1 MICLSLKLWLFWGFC
16 CLLYNLC
23 LGSGTKISL
32 SLCLPV
38 MIHTWM
44 FTWYR
49 WEGES
54 WEETQRQFDI
64 HILFRPLIRS
74 IGLHHGKIQ
83 SLKLLS
89 YWGNLKTRKIPL
101 TERGDLKSSWIY
113 RILRSTTKEALSLC
127 TYWIWPSLSE
137 ILFFSLSP
145 AGCQI
150 LEVWN
155 LCRVLKTISPNRPG
169 GLEEIS
175 HFKGTWSIQLILSIK
190 DK

>member
-1 MICLSLKLWLFWGFC
+1 MEPKYHWVCVYLWWFTPG
-16 CLLYNLC
+16 
-23 LGSGTKISL
+23 
-32 SLCLPV
+32 CLPD
-38 MIHTWM
+38 T
-44 FTWYR
+44 
-49 WEGES
+49 GEKGKAERRRS
-54 WEETQRQFDI
+54 GNLTYIFI
-64 HILFRPLIRS
+64 FRPLIRS
-74 IGLHHGKIQ
+74 IGLHHGKIP

-101 TERGDLKSSWIY
+101 TERRDLKSSWIY
-113 RILRSTTKEALSLC
+113 RTLRSTTKEALSLC

-137 ILFFSLSP
+137 ILFFFSLSP

>member
-1 MICLSLKLWLFWGFC
+1 MEPKYHWVCVYLWWFTPG
-16 CLLYNLC
+16 
-23 LGSGTKISL
+23 
-32 SLCLPV
+32 CLPDTGKKGKAERRRSGNLTY
-38 MIHTWM
+38 I
-44 FTWYR
+44 F
-49 WEGES
+49 
-54 WEETQRQFDI
+54 I
-64 HILFRPLIRS
+64 FRPLIRS
-74 IGLHHGKIQ
+74 IGLHHGKIP
-83 SLKLLS
+83 SLKLLP

-113 RILRSTTKEALSLC
+113 RTRRSTTKEALSLC

-137 ILFFSLSP
+137 ILFFFSLSP

>member
-1 MICLSLKLWLFWGFC
+1 MEPKYHWVCVYLWWFTPG
-16 CLLYNLC
+16 
-23 LGSGTKISL
+23 
-32 SLCLPV
+32 CLPD
-38 MIHTWM
+38 T
-44 FTWYR
+44 
-49 WEGES
+49 GEKGKAERRRS
-54 WEETQRQFDI
+54 GNLTYIFI
-64 HILFRPLIRS
+64 FRPLIRS
-74 IGLHHGKIQ
+74 IGLHQGKIQ

-113 RILRSTTKEALSLC
+113 RTLRSTTKEALSLC

-137 ILFFSLSP
+137 ILFFFSLSP

>member
-1 MICLSLKLWLFWGFC
+1 MEPKYHWVCVYLWWFTPG
-16 CLLYNLC
+16 
-23 LGSGTKISL
+23 
-32 SLCLPV
+32 CLPD
-38 MIHTWM
+38 T
-44 FTWYR
+44 
-49 WEGES
+49 GEKGKAERRRS
-54 WEETQRQFDI
+54 GNLTYIFI
-64 HILFRPLIRS
+64 FRPLIRS

-113 RILRSTTKEALSLC
+113 RTRRSTTKEALSLC

-137 ILFFSLSP
+137 ILFFFSLSP